1 MTAFNIPSGVYIT
14 AVVDGSGAQKAGL
27 KEGDIITKCE
37 DTEITSMSQLQSVL
51 QGYKAGDKIKVTVA
65 RQAGQGY
72 QEEQIEITL
81 SSKSDIESQ
90 TSDDSQQKSDNSS
103 DSKSDDKK
111 GENNK
116 PGNDKSD
123 KN

>member
-1 MTAFNIPSGVYIT
+1 
-14 AVVDGSGAQKAGL
+14 
-27 KEGDIITKCE
+27 
-37 DTEITSMSQLQSVL
+37 MSQLQSVL